1 MIGGGL
7 EELGPE
13 EAKPLTILPV
23 LFSDN
28 PLSPQGLKM
37 C

>member
-7 EELGPE
+7 EELGPKKQ
-13 EAKPLTILPV
+13 KPSPFSLV
-23 LFSDN
+23 LFSNN
-28 PLSPQGLKM
+28 PLSLQGLKM